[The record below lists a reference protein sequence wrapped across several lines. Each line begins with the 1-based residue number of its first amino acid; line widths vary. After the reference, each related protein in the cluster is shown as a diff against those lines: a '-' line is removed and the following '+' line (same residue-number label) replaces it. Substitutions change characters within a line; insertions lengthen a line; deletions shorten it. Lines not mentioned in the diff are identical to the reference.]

1 MWIRPQNRRAGECAA
16 SRYCKPLIFSKP
28 RGELTSQDKSLPV
41 VVINQT
47 LARHRR
53 GNEDPVG
60 RRISFDRGE
69 TWLTVVGVIGDS
81 RNYGLSQEATD
92 EVYAPVAQTFGGN
105 FLLVRTA
112 AEPLSLVRQLRSE

>member
-1 MWIRPQNRRAGECAA
+1 
-16 SRYCKPLIFSKP
+16 LIFSKP